1 MTTQIEITSAYANL
15 DPIAICLALGDNA
28 TELLRDLLDGTLT
41 NADDRDRVV
50 SIWDDMDSIGKK
62 ASFRALLSTTS
73 KKVLGYGL
81 TVKDGKLVAATTRE
95 KKASPQSLF
104 ITECKAFASKASAED
119 MQMAL
124 TLMQNILNLPQQ

>member
-1 MTTQIEITSAYANL
+1 MTTNIEITSAYANL

-28 TELLRDLLDGTLT
+28 TELLRDLLDSTLT
-41 NADDRDRVV
+41 SVDARDRVV
-50 SIWDDMDSIGKK
+50 SIWNDMDSIGKK

-81 TVKDGKLVAATTRE
+81 TVKDGKLIAATTRE

-104 ITECKAFASKASAED
+104 IAECKSFASKASTDD
-119 MQMAL
+119 MAMAL
-124 TLMQNILNLPQQ
+124 TLMKNILNLPQQ